1 MKGRIKKTEKE
12 LILLVYDTN
21 FKTTEY
27 QISSIEPSLQI
38 EDGDCVLFDIENG
51 FAKILGIQFTGKE
64 MKEEIQNWSNE
75 FDSILE
81 SHKNKNKINMQEV
94 LDKIKLY
101 TEDELREAILEALAY
116 FSDSGGNRDL
126 VIANKVIM
134 QLNNKK

>member
-81 SHKNKNKINMQEV
+81 SHKNKNKIEMKKTMFEFTEWVATNQWYMQNSMWYNRQSEGACTSS
-94 LDKIKLY
+94 
-101 TEDELREAILEALAY
+101 TEELFNYYMETY
-116 FSDSGGNRDL
+116 
-126 VIANKVIM
+126 NK
-134 QLNNKK
+134 